1 MSKKPSNQNESKQP
15 VEGEGSYSATRRY
28 QQDLDAY
35 QQSGKSERAAQRAR
49 EAVEGDEGKELQK
62 AEDEAKR
69 RGKQVTS
76 K

>member
-1 MSKKPSNQNESKQP
+1 MSKKPSNQSKPNQS

-35 QQSGKSERAAQRAR
+35 QQSGKSERAAQRAK

-62 AEDEAKR
+62 AEEEAKR
-69 RGKQVTS
+69 RGGQVTR